1 MASRR
6 KPHPP
11 ETVLSRRE
19 RQIMDILFTL
29 KSASG
34 QQVQERLDGAPSYS
48 TVRTILRV
56 LERKGFVAH
65 TEKDLRYI
73 YRPTVALETAQ
84 RSALERI
91 VHTFFDGSAKQ
102 AIAAFL
108 DPSTYK
114 LTRSDLDELSEM
126 IRRAKKETR

>member
-6 KPHPP
+6 KTSPS

-19 RQIMDILFTL
+19 RQIMDILFAL

-34 QQVQERLDGAPSYS
+34 QEIQQRVEGAPSYS

-56 LERKGFVAH
+56 LERKGFVTH
-65 TEKDLRYI
+65 TEQDLRYI
-73 YRPTVALETAQ
+73 YKPTATLETAQ
-84 RSALERI
+84 RSAIQRI
-91 VHTFFDGSAKQ
+91 VHTFFEGSAKQ

-108 DPSTYK
+108 DPG
-114 LTRSDLDELSEM
+114 
-126 IRRAKKETR
+126 